1 MSKENLQLISAR
13 IDQDTLAKIERFMV
27 HHPYWKRNA
36 VINNI
41 LTTVLNDFDGK
52 MIYDMVRRSFFRDS
66 TITAHYEIERDGQYL
81 GYEKKP
87 Q

>member
-1 MSKENLQLISAR
+1 MLKDNLKLISAR
-13 IDQDTLAKIERFMV
+13 IDPDTLAKIDRFMV

-41 LTTVLNDFDGK
+41 LTTVLNDFDK
-52 MIYDMVRRSFFRDS
+52 QAVYDMVRRSFFRDS
-66 TITAHYEIERDGQYL
+66 DITADYKINRDGKYL
-81 GYEKKP
+81 GYEQKP